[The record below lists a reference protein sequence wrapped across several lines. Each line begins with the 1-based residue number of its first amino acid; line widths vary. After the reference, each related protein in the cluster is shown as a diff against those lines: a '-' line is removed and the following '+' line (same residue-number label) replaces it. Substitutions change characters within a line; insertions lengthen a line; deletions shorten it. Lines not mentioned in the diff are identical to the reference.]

1 MNRLTNKRVLLGV
14 TGGIAAYKSADLV
27 RRLQDDGADV
37 RVVMTRSAQEF
48 ITPLTMQALSNHPV
62 HLDLLNTE
70 TETVMGHIELARWAD
85 VVLIAPATADFIA
98 RLTAGHGDDLLTTI
112 CLAAEC
118 AVIVAPAMN
127 QAMWAKPST
136 QQNKQLLMQRGV
148 ALLEPDV
155 GVQACGETGAGR
167 LMDVQEIVTALASR
181 FKTASLAGRHIV
193 ITAGPTREAID
204 PVRYISNHSSGK
216 QGYALALAGIEA
228 GARVTLI
235 SGPTNINPP
244 DRATVIAVQ
253 SADEMLAA
261 VMSSISDC
269 DIFIGVA
276 AVADYKPASLER
288 QKIKKSSG
296 NAMELHLIQNQDILK
311 TVANLENRPFTVGF
325 AAETENVIEHA
336 RTKLAAKNLDMI
348 IANNVADTSIG
359 FNSDHNETT
368 IITRIIS
375 GKSTRIT
382 EEHQTKMS
390 KENLSRKII
399 ELIAEQTVE
408 A

>member
-70 TETVMGHIELARWAD
+70 TESVMGHIELARWAD

-118 AVIVAPAMN
+118 GVIVAPAMN

-235 SGPTNINPP
+235 SGPTNITPP

-276 AVADYKPASLER
+276 AVADYKPASVER

-375 GKSTRIT
+375 DKSTRIT

>member
-1 MNRLTNKRVLLGV
+1 MGV

-118 AVIVAPAMN
+118 GVIVAPAMN

-148 ALLEPDV
+148 ALLEPGV

-235 SGPTNINPP
+235 SGPTSINPP

-276 AVADYKPASLER
+276 AVADYKPASVER

>member
-70 TETVMGHIELARWAD
+70 TESVMGHIELARWAD

-118 AVIVAPAMN
+118 GVILAPAMN

-155 GVQACGETGAGR
+155 GVQASGETGAGR

-181 FKTASLAGRHIV
+181 FETASLAGRHIV

-276 AVADYKPASLER
+276 AVADYKPASVER

-311 TVANLENRPFTVGF
+311 TVANLENRPFAVGF

-336 RTKLAAKNLDMI
+336 RSKLVAKNLDMI

>member
-1 MNRLTNKRVLLGV
+1 MGV

-70 TETVMGHIELARWAD
+70 TESVMGHIELARWAD

-118 AVIVAPAMN
+118 SVIVAPAMN

-155 GVQACGETGAGR
+155 GLQACGETGAGR

-276 AVADYKPASLER
+276 AVADYKPASFER

-296 NAMELHLIQNQDILK
+296 NAMELFLIQNQDILK

-375 GKSTRIT
+375 GKTTRIT

-399 ELIAEQTVE
+399 DLIAEQTVE

>member
-1 MNRLTNKRVLLGV
+1 MKRLTNKRVLLGV

-118 AVIVAPAMN
+118 GVIVAPAMN

-235 SGPTNINPP
+235 SGPTSINPP

-296 NAMELHLIQNQDILK
+296 NAMELFLIQNQDILK

-390 KENLSRKII
+390 KENLSRKLI
-399 ELIAEQTVE
+399 ELIAEQTTE
-408 A
+408 T

>member
-70 TETVMGHIELARWAD
+70 TESVMGHIELARWAD

-118 AVIVAPAMN
+118 GVIVAPAMN

-216 QGYALALAGIEA
+216 QGYALALAGIEG

-261 VMSSISDC
+261 VMSSINDC

-276 AVADYKPASLER
+276 AVADYKPASVER

-375 GKSTRIT
+375 GKSTKIT

-399 ELIAEQTVE
+399 KLIAEQTVE

>member
-1 MNRLTNKRVLLGV
+1 MGV

-70 TETVMGHIELARWAD
+70 TESVMGHIELARWAD

-118 AVIVAPAMN
+118 GVIVAPAMN

-148 ALLEPDV
+148 ALLEPGV

-235 SGPTNINPP
+235 SGPTNITPP

-276 AVADYKPASLER
+276 AVADYKPASVER

-296 NAMELHLIQNQDILK
+296 NAMELYLIQNQDILK

>member
-70 TETVMGHIELARWAD
+70 TESVMGHIELARWAD

-118 AVIVAPAMN
+118 DVIVAPAMN

-228 GARVTLI
+228 GAIVTLI

-261 VMSSISDC
+261 VMSLISDG

-276 AVADYKPASLER
+276 AVADYKPASVER

-375 GKSTRIT
+375 GKTTRIT

>member
-70 TETVMGHIELARWAD
+70 TESVMGHIELARWAD
-85 VVLIAPATADFIA
+85 AVLIAPATADFIA

-118 AVIVAPAMN
+118 GVIVAPAMN

-148 ALLEPDV
+148 ALLEPGV

-276 AVADYKPASLER
+276 AVADYKPASVER

-311 TVANLENRPFTVGF
+311 TVANLENRPFAVGF

-336 RTKLAAKNLDMI
+336 RSKLVAKNLDMI

-399 ELIAEQTVE
+399 ELIAEQTLE
-408 A
+408 T

>member
-118 AVIVAPAMN
+118 GVIVAPAMN

-235 SGPTNINPP
+235 SGPTSINPP

-276 AVADYKPASLER
+276 AVADYKPASFER

-296 NAMELHLIQNQDILK
+296 NAMELFLIQNQDILK